1 MRARRRQKNYL
12 RYVVLASLF
21 VIAFLWLGA
30 YVHFVTELKKN
41 VELRATEKQ
50 LSSQVEELLEEVER
64 LRRKVR

>member
-1 MRARRRQKNYL
+1 
-12 RYVVLASLF
+12 VVLASLF